1 MTELFPTCYCP
12 SARPDQ
18 QEYKQEAGVESDTC
32 LQGDYE
38 VVDDSDDTIDKL
50 DDDTDITDD

>member
-1 MTELFPTCYCP
+1 MTELFPTCYC
-12 SARPDQ
+12 ARPDQ
-18 QEYKQEAGVESDTC
+18 QEYKQEAGVEADTC

>member
-1 MTELFPTCYCP
+1 MTELFPACYC
-12 SARPDQ
+12 ARPDQ